1 LQFVIWIIIPKM
13 KESATANRKNILRF
27 SIVFQYLP
35 RLFQIFPLS
44 GQIVMATG
52 VMTETAW
59 AGAAYNLILYMLAS
73 HVRLSGNDFCDDID
87 DPSCQTFYLD
97 CKTVSSNRTI
107 WYEMSNIT
115 RLCTTDNGFYP
126 FGIYTEA
133 LHTKLTS
140 SSFTQKYF
148 YCFWWGLKNLR

>member
-1 LQFVIWIIIPKM
+1 MYDASWEGCLQFVIWIIIPKM

-27 SIVFQYLP
+27 SIIFQYLP

-87 DPSCQTFYLD
+87 D
-97 CKTVSSNRTI
+97 R
-107 WYEMSNIT
+107 
-115 RLCTTDNGFYP
+115 
-126 FGIYTEA
+126 
-133 LHTKLTS
+133 
-140 SSFTQKYF
+140 
-148 YCFWWGLKNLR
+148 